1 MIRVAGKFR
10 VSISDMVREGGSVW
24 ELQSDVKIAAYMI
37 EEKKVLTVFIA
48 SSCRVVGC

>member
-1 MIRVAGKFR
+1 MTRVAGKFR
-10 VSISDMVREGGSVW
+10 VSISGKGREGGGVW
-24 ELQSDVKIAAYMI
+24 ELQSDVNIAAYKI